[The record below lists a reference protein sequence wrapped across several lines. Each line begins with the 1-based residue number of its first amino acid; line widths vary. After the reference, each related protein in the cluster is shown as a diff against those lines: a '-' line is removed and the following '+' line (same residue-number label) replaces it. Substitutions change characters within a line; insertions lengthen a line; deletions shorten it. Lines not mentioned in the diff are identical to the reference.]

1 MNAAI
6 LSGKMFC
13 EGSLSQEEGLN
24 RTYGALC
31 DIKQQSRMRSS
42 ESLNSVESGVEK
54 DTRSQCSSSLLEKM
68 SQAIAKRKNSDPKA
82 DVNGIK
88 VSTVMSLF
96 FSTALQCLKL
106 LQKRDKADLNS
117 GRDYTPISRVFDF
130 PIRLASQGKVQ
141 YYVVNPDQY
150 LENVNKAFRFHV
162 VVVCNNNK
170 RNK

>member
-1 MNAAI
+1 
-6 LSGKMFC
+6 MFC

-24 RTYGALC
+24 RTYGAAAFC

-88 VSTVMSLF
+88 VSFMSLF

-106 LQKRDKADLNS
+106 LQKRDKTDLNS

-141 YYVVNPDQY
+141 YYIVNPDQY

-162 VVVCNNNK
+162 IVVCNNNE